1 MKSKIL
7 VVEDEALIAM
17 HIKAILEEVD
27 YEVFIN
33 TNSVEAA
40 IAHIE
45 ADCPNI
51 VLIDINLNK
60 NKDGVELGRYLLE
73 KNCIPYLY
81 ITSCV
86 DNITLDRV
94 KETRP
99 NGYIVKP
106 FKTSDLISNI
116 AIILNN
122 HSYKKIDLHKVADA
136 PVETTPY
143 RLKQVVQYINDNI
156 DKKLEIDELAE
167 LTGWRRHHFI
177 KLFIKY
183 LAVAPYQY
191 ILSRKIEKS
200 KSLLLDTNIPINQIA
215 FDLGFKS
222 YSNFCNAFKKNN
234 EEVPLDYR
242 RKYGRNTAV

>member
-33 TNSVEAA
+33 VNSVEAA

-45 ADCPNI
+45 SDCPNI
-51 VLIDINLNK
+51 VLIDINLNRT
-60 NKDGVELGRYLLE
+60 KDGIELGRYLLE
-73 KNCIPYLY
+73 KNCCPYLY
-81 ITSCV
+81 ITSYV
-86 DNITLDRV
+86 DSSTLDRV

-106 FKTSDLISNI
+106 FKASDLVSNI

-122 HSYKKIDLHKVADA
+122 YSYKKIDLHNKLDE
-136 PVETTPY
+136 PVETAPY
-143 RLKQVVQYINDNI
+143 RLKQVVQYINENI
-156 DKKLEIDELAE
+156 DKKLEIDELVE
-167 LTGWRRHHFI
+167 LTEWRRHHFV

-200 KSLLLDTNIPINQIA
+200 KSLLKDTNIPINQIA
-215 FDLGFKS
+215 FELGFKS
-222 YSNFCNAFKKNN
+222 YSNFCNAFKKKNN
-234 EEVPLDYR
+234 EVPLDYR
-242 RKYGRNTAV
+242 KKYGVGINT

>member
-17 HIKAILEEVD
+17 HIKAILEEAD

-33 TNSVEAA
+33 VNSVEAA

-45 ADCPNI
+45 SDCPNI
-51 VLIDINLNK
+51 VLIDINLNRT
-60 NKDGVELGRYLLE
+60 KDGVELGRYLLE
-73 KNCIPYLY
+73 KNCVPYLY
-81 ITSCV
+81 ITSYV
-86 DNITLDRV
+86 DSSTLDRV

-106 FKTSDLISNI
+106 FKASDLVSNI

-122 HSYKKIDLHKVADA
+122 YSYKKIDLHNELDV
-136 PVETTPY
+136 PVETAPY
-143 RLKQVVQYINDNI
+143 RLKQVVQYINENI
-156 DKKLEIDELAE
+156 DKKLEIDELVE
-167 LTGWRRHHFI
+167 LTEWRRHHFV

-200 KSLLLDTNIPINQIA
+200 KSLLKDTNIPINQIA
-215 FDLGFKS
+215 FELGFKS
-222 YSNFCNAFKKNN
+222 YSNFCNAFKKHNN
-234 EEVPLDYR
+234 EVPLDYR
-242 RKYGRNTAV
+242 KKYGVG

>member
-1 MKSKIL
+1 MKPKIL

-27 YEVFIN
+27 YQVFIN
-33 TNSVEAA
+33 VNSVEAA

-45 ADCPNI
+45 TDCPNI
-51 VLIDINLNK
+51 VLIDINLNR
-60 NKDGVELGRYLLE
+60 NKDGIELGRYLLE
-73 KNCIPYLY
+73 KNCIPYIY
-81 ITSCV
+81 ITSYV

-99 NGYIVKP
+99 SGYIVKP
-106 FKTSDLISNI
+106 FKTSDLVSNI

-122 HSYKKIDLHKVADA
+122 HSHKKIDLHKA
-136 PVETTPY
+136 PETPIETTPY

-177 KLFIKY
+177 KLFVNK
-183 LAVAPYQY
+183 
-191 ILSRKIEKS
+191 R
-200 KSLLLDTNIPINQIA
+200 
-215 FDLGFKS
+215 F
-222 YSNFCNAFKKNN
+222 
-234 EEVPLDYR
+234 
-242 RKYGRNTAV
+242 

>member
-17 HIKAILEEVD
+17 HIKAILEEAD

-33 TNSVEAA
+33 VNSVEAA

-45 ADCPNI
+45 SDCPNI
-51 VLIDINLNK
+51 VLIDINLNRT
-60 NKDGVELGRYLLE
+60 KDGIELGRYLLE
-73 KNCIPYLY
+73 KNSIPYLY
-81 ITSCV
+81 ITSYV
-86 DNITLDRV
+86 DSSTLDRV

-106 FKTSDLISNI
+106 FKASDLISNI

-122 HSYKKIDLHKVADA
+122 YSYKKIDLRNELDE

-156 DKKLEIDELAE
+156 DKKIEVDELVE
-167 LTGWRRHHFI
+167 LTEWRRHHFI

-200 KSLLLDTNIPINQIA
+200 KSLLKDTNIPINQIA
-215 FDLGFKS
+215 FELGFKS
-222 YSNFCNAFKKNN
+222 YSNFCNAFKKKNN
-234 EEVPLDYR
+234 EVPLDYR
-242 RKYGRNTAV
+242 KKYGVG